1 MDEALLIF
9 HSELPYIVS
18 VDYTSDYCYKCLYQP
33 LARVGNGQNNISV
46 VVSTQFTL
54 TLKIARV
61 DGKDTLCK
69 LSKVSDFIRQVTV
82 SLPPYGWGLV
92 LGFFKIDTE
101 VPFQTEPLSIY
112 LLPQER
118 AGRYVIPSLSQ
129 TFEEAGHYSLWMTQS
144 GPVNDVKCSL
154 TVDRSQNN
162 VYLRKASLSRLLH
175 SVITIVSS
183 QLHCF
188 LLCHQNI
195 NLEKAC
201 SVATPFLYNMK
212 YGLSSNES
220 KLFTEDRSI
229 CHLPTALV
237 KLLRLRFSLTVMVF
251 VNYGGGGYW
260 FFHHAPW
267 NGTSVVLA
275 FTSMHRKGVSRL
287 QLLRKTT
294 WRTIVLMLIGFC
306 FMNYSPK
313 DGYWSHSNTLGLS
326 GLSEEGRES
335 RLTVCNSNRMFIFV
349 CVHKCVSILVLA
361 TDTRSASAFGFHLF
375 CPRNDADFLS
385 PQRHPLEDSLLV
397 DPHSRFGFILA
408 RVDLHCVAGDHLV
421 VSHFLSACSK
431 LPHVLYHTT
440 EPFDPEG
447 VLGTINS
454 IVMGFLGMQRCL
466 QLWTD
471 VCVSGK
477 GQRSFSPF
485 DDDSA
490 PAGKILLFYRKMNKH
505 ILARFLIWA
514 LILGISAAIL
524 SKCTRDEGFIPVN
537 KNLWSLSFVTCMGC
551 MSFVLLGM
559 NSIFVYVGHSL
570 LGFYFPFSWEMRF
583 QDSHWE
589 QLFQNMWG
597 TALWLFIA
605 YLLYRKQFFLKI

>member
-1 MDEALLIF
+1 MKTINFMHVFSLFALLSAGLCERHHEDYKLKMDEALLIF

-61 DGKDTLCK
+61 DGKDTLCN
-69 LSKVSDFIRQVTV
+69 
-82 SLPPYGWGLV
+82 
-92 LGFFKIDTE
+92 
-101 VPFQTEPLSIY
+101 
-112 LLPQER
+112 
-118 AGRYVIPSLSQ
+118 LSQ

-162 VYLRKASLSRLLH
+162 VYLPLLAAFLILASIAVFWASLPYILRWSFLQRLKNHISCRGSQNSIDMDEANEHSVDKSKSKSSRLKSLD
-175 SVITIVSS
+175 T
-183 QLHCF
+183 F
-188 LLCHQNI
+188 R
-195 NLEKAC
+195 
-201 SVATPFLYNMK
+201 
-212 YGLSSNES
+212 G
-220 KLFTEDRSI
+220 
-229 CHLPTALV
+229 
-237 KLLRLRFSLTVMVF
+237 FSLTVMVF

-267 NGTSVVLA
+267 NGLTVADLVMPWFVFIIGTSVVLA

-313 DGYWSHSNTLGLS
+313 DGYLSWSWLRIPGVLQRLGFTYFVLAMMQTFSPHRDIPLRIHYWWTL
-326 GLSEEGRES
+326 
-335 RLTVCNSNRMFIFV
+335 IQD
-349 CVHKCVSILVLA
+349 LVLYWPEWIFIVLLETIWLCLTFYLPVPNCPTGYLGA
-361 TDTRSASAFGFHLF
+361 GGIGDDGLYPNCTGGAAAYIDRWLFGDKIFW
-375 CPRNDADFLS
+375 
-385 PQRHPLEDSLLV
+385 HPT
-397 DPHSRFGFILA
+397 
-408 RVDLHCVAGDHLV
+408 C
-421 VSHFLSACSK
+421 K
-431 LPHVLYHTT
+431 VLYHTT

-454 IVMGFLGMQRCL
+454 IVMGFLGMQ
-466 QLWTD
+466 
-471 VCVSGK
+471 
-477 GQRSFSPF
+477 
-485 DDDSA
+485 
-490 PAGKILLFYRKMNKH
+490 AGKILLFYRKMNKH

-551 MSFVLLGM
+551 MSFVLLGVMYFVIDVKEWWGGQPFIYPGM